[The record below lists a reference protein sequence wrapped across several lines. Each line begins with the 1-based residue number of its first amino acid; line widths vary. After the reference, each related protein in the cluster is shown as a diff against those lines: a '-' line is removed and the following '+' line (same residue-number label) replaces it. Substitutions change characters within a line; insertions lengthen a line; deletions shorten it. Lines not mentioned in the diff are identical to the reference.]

1 MASFFLQLNEFLRYG
16 YVKAFLIFFAYT
28 WVIWFTKLIFSLKYK
43 PIINQYRPSY
53 QVIVPVFK
61 EDPVVFEQCLSSII
75 NRKPSKLIVAVDG
88 GDNQIT
94 QIAKKYTD
102 DVLILEKVGK
112 RKAMLAASSLLDDS
126 LITIIVDS
134 DTIWTSTTL
143 EILNPFENT
152 KVGGVTGRHLIFNE
166 NASITR
172 MCADWLEQIRFDLV
186 VPAQSVFGNVFCLPG
201 RTMAFR
207 TSIFKNIIPKVANKI
222 IMGLDI
228 IIGDDRDLTSE
239 TLNLGYK
246 TVYQSNSVVLTDC
259 PNTLVSLSAQQLRWY
274 RSVTRETFRQFFLYA
289 KNAPI
294 PLIWALDFILS
305 PAFLTGI
312 IASELFKKY
321 FGVYEYIPLAFV
333 FDSGATSLWVSMI
346 IVAGFFITYY
356 IRQLP
361 HLLKRPNF
369 VWYLPLFIFAMWA
382 FIFPIKL
389 LALFTF
395 LEQGWN
401 TRKSAFSLNNI
412 NIIKSRAISIILG
425 SLVFLPL
432 FLFGFF
438 NDLNLTGLSFE
449 QMTSTPFTKFYNISF
464 WQDTIIFSLQNL
476 ILISFIIILG
486 AVFILG
492 FSHRHDYHYLRQ
504 LQLKVVSVSIF
515 IVALLGACLT
525 TLSVTP
531 IEINARGSVAGV
543 REVRESNILNY
554 QGQYVNY
561 TDGKYKIKQLTLP
574 AKLII
579 PEILDIYSILEEP
592 MSEREKINLNGYLR
606 SIMSQARR
614 DNVKELIITH
624 EQLKKGVSKV

>member
-152 KVGGVTGRHLIFNE
+152 KVGGVTGQHLIFNE

-207 TSIFKNIIPKVANKI
+207 TIIFKNIIPKVANKI